1 MATMSP
7 AELINSMGMNA
18 NIAEGELPFGL
29 THAQAAQGY
38 NTRDFWSL
46 LNEQQ
51 KTDALKQYGFGG
63 TPGTTIGG
71 QDPTAVLANNSFNY
85 NPGRSDSLFSEMSPF
100 LTLAGIALGAGAFS
114 GGGFG
119 GLFGGAESGIASG
132 GLEGALGGEAL
143 GSAGFS
149 GGTGGLGLNIGD
161 APFAGTTESGGSSLM
176 DMIKATQGNTPYL
189 RTGDIANAA
198 EGGQSTFGLNP
209 NSTAPFSGLNVTQ
222 PAVDAFTGPVAE
234 SMPTLEG
241 TGAFADM
248 PWGVNPQAGSG
259 GTDPFDTNIWGDGGG
274 ALRDLSELPPATN
287 LQDFLTKT
295 DPAYLKTLL
304 NSVPGG
310 ASILSKV
317 LEGKATT
324 DDYVKI
330 AGAGGSTILGLL
342 GVNNQS
348 ASLEKLASQFA
359 GYGAPYRAQLASI
372 SQDPNQF
379 YNSPTGQGALNAVL
393 QKLSVGGNP
402 AGDPYKQALA
412 TSSLYDKY
420 SQERGL
426 LGTLGGLSAYNAAA
440 PGMSASAANSSGN
453 MYNVLGYGLGQVTNP
468 PQSLSDL
475 AKAFGINSA
484 A

>member
-1 MATMSP
+1 MATMDLNTWLASAIATGGIGP
-7 AELINSMGMNA
+7 GTYQPGYEWMDPWQGRTVGSLTDAEKL
-18 NIAEGELPFGL
+18 
-29 THAQAAQGY
+29 
-38 NTRDFWSL
+38 SL
-46 LNEQQ
+46 LEGSNFG
-51 KTDALKQYGFGG
+51 KTYGQ
-63 TPGTTIGG
+63 TPQSI
-71 QDPTAVLANNSFNY
+71 LAKGSFDY
-85 NPGRSDSLFSEMSPF
+85 NQPKESGLLEDFSPLLMMAG
-100 LTLAGIALGAGAFS
+100 LAAGAGAFS
-114 GGGFG
+114 NGGFG